1 MIVALLIIV
10 FLVIVIIIIIV
21 IVIIIIIVFISLII
35 IIITFISL
43 IIIIITFII
52 IIVIAL
58 ISLIIIIFKRIT
70 DRVSQGPKSVFHQ
83 ISGFLDKTFGFGGQI
98 FDFAD
103 YFSWYF
109 IWILNINQG
118 F

>member
-10 FLVIVIIIIIV
+10 FLVSLIIIIIT
-21 IVIIIIIVFISLII
+21 FISLII

-43 IIIIITFII
+43 IIIIIAFII

>member
-21 IVIIIIIVFISLII
+21 FV
-35 IIITFISL
+35 
-43 IIIIITFII
+43 I

-109 IWILNINQG
+109 IWILNINKG
-118 F
+118 FYGSVQFRS